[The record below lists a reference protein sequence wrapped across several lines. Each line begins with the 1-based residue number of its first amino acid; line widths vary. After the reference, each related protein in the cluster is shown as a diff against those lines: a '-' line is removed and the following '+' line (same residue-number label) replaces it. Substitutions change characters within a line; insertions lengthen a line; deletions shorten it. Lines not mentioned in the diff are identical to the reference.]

1 MVLKT
6 MRTYRKRRIDPL
18 LEQMLQEHPAILL
31 VGPRACGK
39 TTTALRFARSVV
51 RLDRPRDAA
60 AFRADPDV
68 ALTGLAEP
76 VLLDEWQVV
85 PEVLG
90 AVKRAVDTDPRPGRF
105 LVTGSVRGDL
115 EGDTWPG
122 TGRLVRLAMHPM
134 TVAERQERPLLA
146 PFVERLTVAGS
157 VATPKEAPDLRG
169 YLELALEGGFPETV
183 LAPSTAARTRWLE
196 SYIEQLL
203 TRDVAQ
209 VDSGRDRAR
218 LRRYFETL
226 ALNSAGL
233 VADKTIYAGAGIN
246 AKTASAYQRLLANLL
261 VLDVLPAWSSNRL
274 KRLVVAPKRYLTDA
288 ALLGGAL
295 RLGVED
301 VLRDG
306 NLLGRVLDT
315 FVASQLRAEL
325 ELSTLRPHLYHLREE
340 QGRHEVDLLV
350 ELGGQG
356 IVGIEVKASSAPKAE
371 DGRHLAWLRDRL
383 GERFVAGVV
392 FHTGDRAFP
401 LGEHITAA
409 PISTLW
415 SQ

>member
-1 MVLKT
+1 MVFCA
-6 MRTYRKRRIDPL
+6 MRTYQKRLIDPL

-39 TTTALRFARSVV
+39 TTTAMRFARSVV

-68 ALTGLAEP
+68 ALTGMAEP
-76 VLLDEWQVV
+76 ILLDEWQVV

-90 AVKRAVDTDPRPGRF
+90 AVKRAVDIDPRPGRF

-134 TVAERQERPLLA
+134 AVAERQERPLLA
-146 PFVERLTVAGS
+146 PFVERLTAAGGVAS
-157 VATPKEAPDLRG
+157 PKEAPDLRG
-169 YLELALEGGFPETV
+169 YLELALQGGFPEAV
-183 LAPSTAARTRWLE
+183 FAPSSAARTRWLE
-196 SYIEQLL
+196 SYIDQLL

-209 VDSGRDRAR
+209 VGSVRDPAR

-226 ALNSAGL
+226 ALNSAGV
-233 VADKTIYAGAGIN
+233 VADKTIYEGAGVN
-246 AKTASAYQRLLANLL
+246 AKTAAAYQRLLANLL

-274 KRLVVAPKRYLTDA
+274 KRLVVAPKRYLADA
-288 ALLGGAL
+288 ALLAGAL

-325 ELSTLRPHLYHLREE
+325 ELSSTRPHLYHLREE
-340 QGRHEVDLLV
+340 QGRHEVDLLC

-356 IVGIEVKASSAPKAE
+356 VVGIEVKASSAPKAE

-383 GERFVAGVV
+383 GERFLAGVV
-392 FHTGDRAFP
+392 FHTGMRAFP
-401 LGEHITAA
+401 LGERIIAA